1 MKRLEYERRVRTVRT
16 HCRNGADPVMV
27 LAQVTRERF
36 RLGQE
41 HKSLIKRVKRIEAR
55 LSAIAVAETKLMPMI
70 RVDRPAAAAAA
81 AASAPVAPAPPS
93 ALMAG
98 VMTLHY

>member
-1 MKRLEYERRVRTVRT
+1 MKRLEYERRACKVRT

-27 LAQVTRERF
+27 LAQVTRERY

-41 HKSLIKRVKRIEAR
+41 HRSLVKRVKRIEAR
-55 LSAIAVAETKLMPMI
+55 LSAIAAAETKLMPMI
-70 RVDRPAAAAAA
+70 GLDRPHTPAIAAGPAAI
-81 AASAPVAPAPPS
+81 PP
-93 ALMAG
+93 G